1 MASLHGVIRA
11 IQPLSIRDTVRQ
23 NTVRLRPLGLLY
35 AYPYFYNSKWGT
47 IGLGLIRLL
56 RWLFCEKTRPWCAF
70 SLRTSGTA
78 RVLSLYVYSLAK
90 SVPIYIGLCF
100 AMVMKGLWNLGYIG
114 C

>member
-56 RWLFCEKTRPWCAF
+56 RWLFCVYA
-70 SLRTSGTA
+70 
-78 RVLSLYVYSLAK
+78 YSLAK
-90 SVPIYIGLCF
+90 IVPIYIGLCF
-100 AMVMKGLWNLGYIG
+100 AMVMKGLWNLGYTW
-114 C
+114 CDRMWDSVSQLV

>member
-56 RWLFCEKTRPWCAF
+56 RWLFC
-70 SLRTSGTA
+70 
-78 RVLSLYVYSLAK
+78 VYVYSLARI
-90 SVPIYIGLCF
+90 VPICIGLCYV
-100 AMVMKGLWNLGYIG
+100 MVIQGFMAFGVYWV
-114 C
+114 

>member
-56 RWLFCEKTRPWCAF
+56 RWLFC
-70 SLRTSGTA
+70 
-78 RVLSLYVYSLAK
+78 VYIYSLAGI
-90 SVPIYIGLCF
+90 VPICIGLCYV
-100 AMVMKGLWNLGYIG
+100 MVMKGLGDIRVYWV
-114 C
+114 